1 MWTVV
6 SLYYLFQ
13 VHNICNLEVII
24 FMKRSCNSKNVFFC
38 VFCFTIFY
46 TEKFSWNRCWFYN
59 HTKKGFMNVNDLY
72 LKISHL
78 YRYIE
83 YKSHKGT
90 YIRFCTIFLS
100 TAFLLLTPILNKI
113 CCYFIRYLLLGFGN
127 TIHVLSKY
135 QVNLIFF

>member
-1 MWTVV
+1 MFFVCLFFFQFSILKNSAQTGVDFITIQRKVLWTWMIYI
-6 SLYYLFQ
+6 LNF
-13 VHNICNLEVII
+13 
-24 FMKRSCNSKNVFFC
+24 
-38 VFCFTIFY
+38 
-46 TEKFSWNRCWFYN
+46 
-59 HTKKGFMNVNDLY
+59 LY

-135 QVNLIFF
+135 QVNLIFFSIKILETKYRKWQ